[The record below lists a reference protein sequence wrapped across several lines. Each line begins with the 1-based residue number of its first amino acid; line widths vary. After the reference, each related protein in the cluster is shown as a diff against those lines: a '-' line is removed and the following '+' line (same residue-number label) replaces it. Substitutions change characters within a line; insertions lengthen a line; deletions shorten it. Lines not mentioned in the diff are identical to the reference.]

1 MKIMQ
6 ENVQKIQALPEFIQ
20 GIATKKNQAEQRR
33 EIVKKEYAKLL
44 DKLGKK
50 NGKNKKFIHNDF
62 LDVDVWFIS
71 REGGKEATRNS
82 VYNWQ
87 STYALLH
94 LETIVKKAK
103 AKEGLPIYTP
113 AKQAGNQ
120 KKFQYVNMATLYYE
134 FVDAE
139 KEYLNFT
146 VKLILGIKNNGNYIQ
161 YSLTKID
168 VE

>member
-1 MKIMQ
+1 MQ
-6 ENVQKIQALPEFIQ
+6 EKQEIPEFIQ
-20 GIATKKNQAEQRR
+20 GIATKKSEAEQRR

-50 NGKNKKFIHNDF
+50 NGANKKFIHNDF

-71 REGGKEATRNS
+71 REGGKEATKNS
-82 VYNWQ
+82 VHNWQ

-103 AKEGLPIYTP
+103 AKEGLPIYSP
-113 AKQAGNQ
+113 AKQTGKQAEF
-120 KKFQYVNMATLYYE
+120 KYVNLATLYYE

-146 VKLILGIKNNGNYIQ
+146 ARLILGVKNNGNHIQ
-161 YSLTKID
+161 YSITKID
-168 VE
+168 VV

>member
-1 MKIMQ
+1 MQ
-6 ENVQKIQALPEFIQ
+6 EIPEFLQ
-20 GIATKKNQAEQRR
+20 GIATKKSEAEQRR
-33 EIVKKEYAKLL
+33 KIVKKEYTKLL

-50 NGKNKKFIHNDF
+50 NGANKKFIHNDF

-94 LETIVKKAK
+94 LEAIVREAK
-103 AKEGLPIYTP
+103 AKENTPIYTP

-139 KEYLNFT
+139 KQYLNFS
-146 VKLILGIKNNGNYIQ
+146 VKLILGIKNNGNHIQ
-161 YSLTKID
+161 YSITKID

>member
-1 MKIMQ
+1 MTMQ
-6 ENVQKIQALPEFIQ
+6 EKQKIPEFVQ
-20 GIATKKNQAEQRR
+20 GIATKKSEAEQRR

-50 NGKNKKFIHNDF
+50 NGAKKKFIHNDF

-71 REGGKEATRNS
+71 REGGKEATKNS
-82 VYNWQ
+82 VHNWQ

-103 AKEGLPIYTP
+103 AKEGLPIYSP
-113 AKQAGNQ
+113 AKQTGNQ
-120 KKFQYVNMATLYYE
+120 ARFQYVNMATLYYE

-146 VKLILGIKNNGNYIQ
+146 AKLMLGIKNEGTHIQ
-161 YSLTKID
+161 YSITKID

>member
-1 MKIMQ
+1 MNQIQ
-6 ENVQKIQALPEFIQ
+6 EKPELPEFIK
-20 GIATKKNQAEQRR
+20 GIATKKSQAEQRR

-50 NGKNKKFIHNDF
+50 NGANRKFIHNDF

-71 REGGKEATRNS
+71 REGGKEATKNS
-82 VYNWQ
+82 VHNWQ

-94 LETIVKKAK
+94 LETVVKKAK
-103 AKEGLPIYTP
+103 AKEGLPIYSP
-113 AKQAGNQ
+113 AKKTGKQAEF
-120 KKFQYVNMATLYYE
+120 KYVNLATLYYE

-146 VKLILGIKNNGNYIQ
+146 ARLILGIKNNGTHIQ
-161 YSLTKID
+161 YSITKID
-168 VE
+168 VV

>member
-1 MKIMQ
+1 MTMQ
-6 ENVQKIQALPEFIQ
+6 EKQKIPEFVQ
-20 GIATKKNQAEQRR
+20 GIATKKSEAEQRR

-50 NGKNKKFIHNDF
+50 NGAKQKFIHNDF

-71 REGGKEATRNS
+71 REGGKEATKNS
-82 VYNWQ
+82 VHNWQ

-103 AKEGLPIYTP
+103 AKEGLPIYSP
-113 AKQAGNQ
+113 AKQTGNQ
-120 KKFQYVNMATLYYE
+120 ARFQYVNMATLYYE

-139 KEYLNFT
+139 REYLNFT
-146 VKLILGIKNNGNYIQ
+146 AKLMLGIKNEGTHIQ
-161 YSLTKID
+161 YSITKID

>member
-1 MKIMQ
+1 MTQIQ
-6 ENVQKIQALPEFIQ
+6 ELPEFIQ
-20 GIATKKNQAEQRR
+20 GIATKKSEAEQRR
-33 EIVKKEYAKLL
+33 EIVKKEYTKVL

-50 NGKNKKFIHNDF
+50 NGANKKFIHNDF
-62 LDVDVWFIS
+62 LDVDVWFVM

-103 AKEGLPIYTP
+103 AKEGLPIYSP
-113 AKQAGNQ
+113 AKQTGKQARL
-120 KKFQYVNMATLYYE
+120 QYVNMATLYYE

-146 VKLILGIKNNGNYIQ
+146 AKLMLGIKNEGTHIQ
-161 YSLTKID
+161 YSITKIE